1 MRHESAHYSALER
14 FLSSAGLLRT
24 TSVLLQ
30 PDGRH
35 LTLVHYTRLMGNA
48 HLCEFVSRKRQ
59 RRQEDEDKEKKKRKF
74 FIPSLSLLLQVCHPN
89 EASPSPL
96 RLTSSFFLTVPPNP
110 SGFMEFSEPRW
121 FTEYGRMLNCLV
133 NWT

>member
-30 PDGRH
+30 PDGGH

-59 RRQEDEDKEKKKRKF
+59 RRQEDEDKEKKKKKILHSQPLPSSAGVSSQRGLPLPPKVDVQF
-74 FIPSLSLLLQVCHPN
+74 FFNGTSQSFGVHGVLGASLVYRVWKDAQLSC
-89 EASPSPL
+89 
-96 RLTSSFFLTVPPNP
+96 
-110 SGFMEFSEPRW
+110 
-121 FTEYGRMLNCLV
+121 
-133 NWT
+133 